1 VKRVEAAGVMRIIYT
16 DIAVDGTLTGPN
28 FRAIAE
34 LVESTPLEV
43 IIAGGVSSLAHLLEL
58 ERIGVD
64 AAIVGKA
71 VYTGNIDLPKA
82 IAALSGPGT
91 DRAGR

>member
-1 VKRVEAAGVMRIIYT
+1 MKGVEAAGVLRLIYT

-28 FRAIAE
+28 FRAISE

-58 ERIGVD
+58 ERIGVE

-71 VYTGNIDLPKA
+71 VYTGDIDLPEA
-82 IAALSGPGT
+82 IAALYGPGT
-91 DRAGR
+91 EPVRR